1 MTEIKACLFDFNGTM
16 FFDGRLHDKAW
27 RETISKEIGKTITDE
42 DIRKYIYGCNNRDIV
57 KHFFLDKYGW
67 DKLDSAQAEGENNKT
82 KSTKTDEEIDNIIFQ
97 QIDKEITTL
106 AKEIAE
112 KKESLY
118 RTLCRELDTIELAP
132 GLADYLDRLKAD
144 GIKCAI
150 VSAATKENIELY
162 FEVFNL
168 NKWFSWEQI
177 VYDDGILPGKP
188 APDMW
193 LAAADR
199 LHVDIGNCIVYED
212 SLNGILAAKRA
223 GAARIVA
230 VYGDADRN
238 MLEKQ
243 GLADEYVHDW
253 TKE

>member
-27 RETISKEIGKTITDE
+27 RETISKETGKTITDE

-57 KHFFLDKYGW
+57 KHFFSDKYGW
-67 DKLDSAQAEGENNKT
+67 DKAGTGTSE
-82 KSTKTDEEIDNIIFQ
+82 
-97 QIDKEITTL
+97 QINKEITVL

-132 GLADYLDRLKAD
+132 GLADFLDELDTKD
-144 GIKCAI
+144 IKCAI

-168 NKWFSWEQI
+168 AKWFSWEQI
-177 VYDDGILPGKP
+177 VYDNGTLPGKP

-199 LHVDIGNCIVYED
+199 LHVDIGNCVVYED